1 MCERGTKKKR
11 EAIEIKGEREREI
24 ERELGRER
32 VRKLTAIETER
43 QC

>member
-1 MCERGTKKKR
+1 MCERGTKKKS
-11 EAIEIKGEREREI
+11 EAIEIKRLREGEI
-24 ERELGRER
+24 EREVGRER